1 VRTLKETAMT
11 RRRFGCLLTAA
22 LAASFLPAGSA
33 RADDRTRTF
42 QAPVDRVWAVTS
54 SVLKSLGWDI
64 DKEDR
69 DVGWITT
76 DSRRV
81 EGENYGVYE
90 KSVRHRLRIVIKG
103 RGGITDVT
111 IERRLYKLERQVF
124 VTKEEDVPVKD
135 YDVERKILDEI
146 GRSL

>member
-1 VRTLKETAMT
+1 MT
-11 RRRFGCLLTAA
+11 RRRFGCLVTAV
-22 LAASFLPAGSA
+22 LAASFLLAGPA

-42 QAPVDRVWAVTS
+42 QAPVDRVWTVTR

-90 KSVRHRLRIVIKG
+90 KAVRHRLRIVIKG
-103 RGGITDVT
+103 RDDGGANVT
-111 IERRLYKLERQVF
+111 IERRLYKSERKVF
-124 VTKEEDVPVKD
+124 VTTEEDVPVKD
-135 YDVERKILDEI
+135 HDVERKILDEL

>member
-1 VRTLKETAMT
+1 MT
-11 RRRFGCLLTAA
+11 RWRFECLVTAA
-22 LAASFLPAGSA
+22 LVASLLLAGPA

-42 QAPVDRVWAVTS
+42 QAPVDRVWTVTR

-90 KSVRHRLRIVIKG
+90 KAVRHRLRIVIKG
-103 RGGITDVT
+103 RDGGGADVT
-111 IERRLYKLERQVF
+111 IERRLYKSERKVF
-124 VTKEEDVPVKD
+124 VTTEEDVPVKD
-135 YDVERKILDEI
+135 HDVERKILDEI